1 MSKRRNKIKTTMN
14 PIIDDILPIQSAFV
28 PQKPLELLVDIS
40 DYLRKRVGVI
50 DGVAVARGVDDG
62 QS

>member
-1 MSKRRNKIKTTMN
+1 MSKRRNKIETTMN

-40 DYLRKRVGVI
+40 DYLRKGVGVI